1 MSEQWRSEI
10 EELIVEFAFLAD
22 GGCHAKL
29 VTLFTSDG
37 SFIIPDIP
45 LQSGKVIVYR
55 GHDQLRGRWG
65 GAVAH
70 ATCHI
75 MSLPRLRRNGVETA
89 SGVINMISYRG
100 TVQGFPPAHEPFIVG
115 RFEDRYSVENGRWLI
130 AERRLVVAFA
140 GAALR
145 EPVGVRPEH

>member
-22 GGCHAKL
+22 GGRHAEL

-37 SFIIPDIP
+37 CFIIPDLP
-45 LQSGKVIVYR
+45 LQSGKVIEYR

-75 MSLPRLRRNGVETA
+75 MSMPLLRRTGVVTA

-100 TVQGFPPAHEPFIVG
+100 AVQGFPPAHEPFIVG
-115 RFEDRYSVENGRWLI
+115 RFEDRYSLENGVWLI
-130 AERRLVVAFA
+130 AERRLVVVFA

-145 EPVGVRPEH
+145 EPVGERPGH

>member
-1 MSEQWRSEI
+1 MSEQWRREL

-22 GGCHAKL
+22 GGSHAKL

-37 SFIIPDIP
+37 CFIIPDLP
-45 LQSGKVIVYR
+45 LESGKVIVYR
-55 GHDQLRGRWG
+55 GHDQLRQRWG

-75 MSLPRLRRNGVETA
+75 MSMPRLRRTGVATA

-100 TVQGFPPAHEPFIVG
+100 AAGGIPPAHEPFIVG
-115 RFEDRYSVENGRWLI
+115 RFEDRYSLENGTWLI
-130 AERRLVVAFA
+130 GERRLVAVFA
-140 GAALR
+140 GAALVQ
-145 EPVGVRPEH
+145 PTGARPEH